1 MKTILVPVD
10 FSSTAENAAEY
21 AAEFAKYLK
30 AKLILLHVYS
40 VPVPVADVPITTIIP
55 LEEIEKENIKR
66 LKAFNKTLNHKY
78 PGIETEMITRIG
90 FVVEEILMMIE
101 ERNSDLVIMGLSGE
115 SKAKGIF
122 GSNTT
127 TVIKKAKCPVLTIPP
142 GLKFKKPEKIALA
155 CDYSAIVPDE
165 VVNKF
170 KEYVSLFGAKV
181 LVFDV
186 LRRAEL
192 VTYQK
197 AAAEVN
203 LENSLVDVGHSL
215 YYPSGDN
222 LPEEANSFIER
233 QNADMLVMIPHN
245 YTFFQSLFHRSAT
258 KQMAFQSKV
267 PLLTIHE

>member
-10 FSSTAENAAEY
+10 FSSSSENAAEY
-21 AAEFAKYLK
+21 AAEFAKYSK

-40 VPVPVADVPITTIIP
+40 VPVPVADVPVTTIP
-55 LEEIEKENIKR
+55 LEEVEEESIKH
-66 LKAFNKTLNHKY
+66 LSAFNKKLEHKY
-78 PGIETEMITRIG
+78 PGIETEMITSAG
-90 FVVEEILMMIE
+90 FVVEEILLMAE
-101 ERNSDLVIMGLSGE
+101 ERSPELIIMGLGSDAK
-115 SKAKGIF
+115 SKGIF

-127 TVIKKAKCPVLTIPP
+127 TIIKRAKCPVLTIPSEIR
-142 GLKFKKPEKIALA
+142 FKKPEKIALA
-155 CDYSAIVPDE
+155 CDYSAIVPDA
-165 VVNKF
+165 VVSKF
-170 KEYVSLFGAKV
+170 KEYVKMFGAKV

-233 QNADMLVMIPHN
+233 QNVDVLVMIPHN

-258 KQMAFQSKV
+258 KQMAFQATV

>member
-21 AAEFAKYLK
+21 AFEFAKYAK
-30 AKLILLHVYS
+30 AKLLLLHVYS
-40 VPVPVADVPITTIIP
+40 VPVPVADVPVTVIP
-55 LEEIEKENIKR
+55 LEEVERESIKE
-66 LKAFNKTLNHKY
+66 LKAFNKKLTHKY
-78 PGIETEMITRIG
+78 PGIETEIITRAG
-90 FVVEEILMMIE
+90 FVVEEILMMLE
-101 ERNSDLVIMGLSGE
+101 ERKPDLVIMGLAGD
-115 SKAKGIF
+115 SKSKGIF

-127 TVIKKAKCPVLTIPP
+127 TIIKRAKCPVLTIPS
-142 GLKFKKPEKIALA
+142 GIRFKKPEKIALA
-155 CDYSAIVPDE
+155 CDYSAIVPDD

-170 KEYVSLFGAKV
+170 KEYVHLFGAKV

-203 LENSLVDVGHSL
+203 LENSLVDIGHSL

-233 QNADMLVMIPHN
+233 QNVDMLVMIPHN
-245 YTFFQSLFHRSAT
+245 YSFFQKLFHRSAT
-258 KQMAFQSKV
+258 KKMAFQAKV